1 MHYSGSTKRAQRCKN
16 MSKMPQNQ
24 GRGLTL
30 DWTTSQ
36 NARRRTVGTV
46 ACFLPV
52 LAIVLWGPSSAFTI
66 AGISITRASTQQ
78 SYCSL
83 QATLHQ
89 SIIILS
95 AHTMTS
101 SSSSCSECN
110 VEQILDRPCNAADRL
125 LARRLLPRKRLL
137 SFSTLL
143 CFALLCSASRP
154 LSDFSTWTEEQST

>member
-1 MHYSGSTKRAQRCKN
+1 
-16 MSKMPQNQ
+16 MPQNQ
-24 GRGLTL
+24 GRGLML
-30 DWTTSQ
+30 DWTRSQ

-66 AGISITRASTQQ
+66 AGISITRVSTQH

-83 QATLHQ
+83 RATLHQ

-95 AHTMTS
+95 VHTMT
-101 SSSSCSECN
+101 SSSCSECN

-125 LARRLLPRKRLL
+125 LARRLLSRKRLL
-137 SFSTLL
+137 SCSALLHSTLL
-143 CFALLCSASRP
+143 HSALLCSASRL
-154 LSDFSTWTEEQST
+154 LSDFST

>member
-1 MHYSGSTKRAQRCKN
+1 MHFERCLQMHYFVSTKRAQRCKN

-24 GRGLTL
+24 GRGLML
-30 DWTTSQ
+30 DWTRSQ

-52 LAIVLWGPSSAFTI
+52 LAIVLSGPSSAFTI

-83 QATLHQ
+83 QATPHQ
-89 SIIILS
+89 SIIILL
-95 AHTMTS
+95 ARTMTS
-101 SSSSCSECN
+101 CSSCSECN

-143 CFALLCSASRP
+143 HSTLLC
-154 LSDFSTWTEEQST
+154 L